1 MLHGMGCHSLNIFV
15 RNEGVVMKLLL
26 VSPSHKSRKKLK
38 AIKIPQLSL
47 HILASLTPNEVEIT
61 IVDED
66 IREIDFSLE
75 FDLVG
80 ISCMT
85 ATANRGYQLSDLFR
99 QRGSKVILGGIHPTI
114 LPEEAIQHADA
125 VVIGEAEGCWADV
138 INDFKKQKLQ
148 KFYHVPEPDLSR
160 YPFPRRDFH
169 IDKALFNCVGLLTT
183 KGCPYACEFCSV
195 MDFYGRKIRH
205 RPVSMVVEDI
215 RQSRSK
221 NFLVLDDNVA
231 GHPEYSKE
239 LFEALIPLGIR
250 WIGQSSI
257 SLAKDKEMLKLCRL
271 SGCVALFFGLES
283 VSPSSL
289 MGMKKT
295 LKSIEE
301 TEEAIKIIQDN
312 GIAFHPSLIFGFDT
326 DTKAI
331 FDDTLEFL
339 ERTKLPTTS
348 LNVLTPY
355 PGTRIYQRF
364 KDQGR
369 IISRDWSHYDHH
381 TVVFQP
387 KNMTPRELAEGHYY
401 VQSEFYSFSSI
412 LRHIP
417 FLLRVSPINLRRTL
431 LLLLLNIAGKGVARY
446 IDTSLDWADNHE
458 KWNSQTIRPDEDA
471 LRGSTVLP
479 LPEPPLPFQAL
490 KDGGPYRN
498 TEGKT
503 NQDVLFTVTG

>member
-1 MLHGMGCHSLNIFV
+1 
-15 RNEGVVMKLLL
+15 MKLLL
-26 VSPSHKSRKKLK
+26 VSPSCKFGKKVLK
-38 AIKIPQLSL
+38 AIKMPQLGL
-47 HILASLTPNEVEIT
+47 HILASLTPNDVGIT
-61 IVDED
+61 VVDEE

-85 ATANRGYQLSDLFR
+85 ATANRSYQLADMFR
-99 QRGSKVILGGIHPTI
+99 QRGSKVVLGGIHPTI
-114 LPEEAIQHADA
+114 LPQEAIQHADA

-138 INDFKKQKLQ
+138 INDFRKGELQ
-148 KFYHVPEPDLSR
+148 KFYHVPEPDLSK

-195 MDFYGRKIRH
+195 TDFYGRKIRH
-205 RPVSMVVEDI
+205 RPVSMVIEDI
-215 RQSRSK
+215 KRSGSK
-221 NFLVLDDNVA
+221 TFLILDDNVA

-239 LFEALIPLGIR
+239 LFEALIPLGIE
-250 WIGQSSI
+250 WVGQSSI

-271 SGCVALFFGLES
+271 SGCAALFFGLES

-295 LKSIEE
+295 LKSIKE

-312 GIAFHPSLIFGFDT
+312 GIAFHPSIILGFDT

-339 ERTKLPTTS
+339 ARTKLPTMA
-348 LNVLTPY
+348 LHVLTPY

-364 KDQGR
+364 KNQGR
-369 IISRDWSHYDHH
+369 IISHDWSHYDHH

-387 KNMTPRELAEGHYY
+387 KNMTPQELAEGHHY

-417 FLLRVSPINLRRTL
+417 FLLRVSPINLRRTS
-431 LLLLLNIAGKGVARY
+431 LLLLLNIAGKSVAKY
-446 IDTSLDWADNHE
+446 IDTSLDWADNNE
-458 KWNSQTIRPDEDA
+458 KWNSQKIWPDDKV
-471 LRGSTVLP
+471 LKGSTIFSLDKS
-479 LPEPPLPFQAL
+479 PLPFQAL
-490 KDGGPYRN
+490 KDGSEYKNDELHLIKENKIP
-498 TEGKT
+498 
-503 NQDVLFTVTG
+503 